1 MPWLKGLVV
10 ALAVLIAAGVAA
22 LLYGFA
28 TKLGKPPSAE
38 TARPASGAP
47 AKAFGKVDL
56 ALPAGCSIE
65 SVSSD
70 GSRFVV
76 LIGPAGSECERV
88 VVLDAAKGS
97 VLGEIRPR
105 P

>member
-10 ALAVLIAAGVAA
+10 ALAVSIVAGVAA

-38 TARPASGAP
+38 NARPASGAP

-56 ALPAGCSIE
+56 ALPAGCVIQA
-65 SVSSD
+65 VSPAGDRLYLS
-70 GSRFVV
+70 
-76 LIGPAGSECERV
+76 IGPAGSECERV